1 MRILKNH
8 ISQLIFYT
16 FLMNP
21 DAVQLS
27 FNAESLFLLNIC
39 LGLIMFGVA
48 LNLKLA
54 DFEIIWQQPKAVL
67 LGLSSQLLLLPAF
80 TFVLI
85 YLLQPH
91 PSMAMGMVLV
101 AACPGGNISNFISH
115 LAKANVALSVS
126 LTSIVTLLCA
136 FTTPFN
142 FVFWGS
148 LLSVPSELSTQI
160 HLDFWEMVQT
170 IVFLIVLPVLLGSG
184 VARYTPYI
192 TQKMKK
198 PIQTLSLVIFV
209 GFVLI
214 AFYNNFSTFL
224 DYFQYI
230 FLLVLLHNALALFL
244 GLGVSKL
251 GRLGTA
257 ETRTII
263 IETGIQNSGI
273 ALIIIFNFFD
283 GLGGMALIAAWW
295 GIWHIIA
302 GLSLAW
308 FWANTSETL
317 STENNLTP

>member
-1 MRILKNH
+1 
-8 ISQLIFYT
+8 
-16 FLMNP
+16 MNP
-21 DAVQLS
+21 DVAQLS
-27 FNAESLFLLNIC
+27 FNAESLFFLNIC

-48 LNLKLA
+48 LDLKLA
-54 DFEIIWQQPKAVL
+54 DFEVIWQQPKAVL

-80 TFVLI
+80 TFILVYLI
-85 YLLQPH
+85 KPH

-148 LLSVPSELSTQI
+148 MLSVPSELSSQI

-184 VARYTPYI
+184 AARYYPQVA
-192 TQKMKK
+192 QKIKK
-198 PIQTLSLVIFV
+198 PVQSISLVIFI

-214 AFYNNFSTFL
+214 AFYSNFNTFL

-230 FLLVLLHNALALFL
+230 FLIVLLHNALALLL
-244 GLGVSKL
+244 GFGVSKL
-251 GRLGTA
+251 GSLGA
-257 ETRTII
+257 PETRTII

-302 GLSLAW
+302 GLGLVW
-308 FWANTSETL
+308 FWANTSREL
-317 STENNLTP
+317 STENNLSN